1 MWEFRSYGSGS
12 LYHDIFSAVALMS
25 GANAMDSLIRL
36 ALVLGVAMGIV
47 KAVTDF
53 NVGAILRWYVFA
65 VVIYGVL
72 WVPKVNIQVED
83 RLNPAVVYPIVANVP
98 LGVGASS
105 ALISQVGDRII
116 KLTETAFAD
125 PADAEF
131 SKHGMIFGAKMF
143 AKINTLRPSD
153 QRTALNLRGY
163 MQDCALY
170 DIEDNTV
177 PIDTLSKSA
186 DMWQTL
192 TATPNPARMGP
203 YTNADGSTS
212 LKNCADFA
220 TQVGTDLGTDLPN
233 IQKYLVASVDP
244 DATEANMNAEEA
256 NVSDVVT
263 TAVGSSQAATTV
275 IKQAVVRNMLND
287 SLKGYMGSSSGVLGA
302 TMAELQTQN
311 TQKLLGVIGEKAVVN
326 LKIVI
331 ELLFIGIFPVIFPL
345 FLLPKLGP
353 AMAKGYLAGFFYL
366 QLWGPMYVILH
377 KVMMAN
383 AFSHT
388 AAATFGAGNTHV
400 FNALTLDASAQAN
413 QDVCTLAGS
422 MMLMIP
428 VLAGLLTKGA
438 MAVGAQ
444 GEALL
449 SNFRSGAESASSSL
463 TSGSW
468 SLGNAAIGN
477 HSWDNENANQHVTSR
492 YEDRAR
498 STVVGADGVTMTSY
512 GSGLNIANAALSS
525 GALDLARQR
534 GYSES
539 LSKSSQSYL
548 DESQALTDSVSV
560 GKTRSKAV
568 TDEVFRGWSNN
579 SVNMSGMSSEEQASS
594 GRLISDL
601 QQLSQYYQ
609 TSHHMSKAEA
619 DAEAT
624 RAAASVYADLSANA
638 GIGGDVG
645 VAKLG
650 ADLKAGVRGEAS
662 KEASTTAT
670 QSRSNDRGYSLMN
683 TLSTDITD
691 THNRVSTD
699 AARSAFDRSHTSDN
713 GARHIDSSTFSSLQ
727 SITNTATKLHATG
740 TRLSEDA
747 TNVRNG
753 NETVTGNEGT
763 AFFNWMLQDK
773 GMTVADARSLWV
785 GATPQDLQRGMSLA
799 EEYNGLQA
807 DSLAQKYEAA
817 ATPAANY
824 LAQDPVL
831 NSAAATTQAASSV
844 SGLRPGAESAA
855 LQSRKPRSRRK
866 KGGSDHSGGAN
877 PNATATNGWPISPV
891 PSLGG
896 SSQGAAFAARDADAL
911 KTGNQVNADVQQG
924 QHDLGN
930 QQVREHIDITK
941 QTGDTMKKVGSAGL
955 KDAKAIG
962 ALLPSSKKKEGS

>member
-1 MWEFRSYGSGS
+1 MWEFRSYGSGG
-12 LYHDIFSAVALMS
+12 LYHDIFNAVALMS

-36 ALVLGVAMGIV
+36 ALVLGVVMGIV

-53 NVGAILRWYVFA
+53 NVGTILRWYIFA

-72 WVPKVNIQVED
+72 WVPKVSIQVED
-83 RLNPAVVYPIVANVP
+83 RLNPAVVHPIVANVP

-105 ALISQVGDRII
+105 ALISQIGDRII

-125 PADAEF
+125 PVDGEF

-163 MQDCALY
+163 MQDCAFY
-170 DIEDNTV
+170 DIADNTV
-177 PIDTLSKSA
+177 QIDALSKSA

-203 YTNADGSTS
+203 YTNADGSTT

-220 TQVGTDLGTDLPN
+220 TQVGVDLGTDLPN

-244 DATEANMNAEEA
+244 DVAEANMNAEQA
-256 NVSDVVT
+256 NVSNVVT
-263 TAVGSSQAATTV
+263 TAIGSSQSAVTI

-383 AFSHT
+383 AFAHT
-388 AAATFGAGNTHV
+388 AAATFGAGDTHV

-449 SNFRSGAESASSSL
+449 GNFRSGAESASSSL
-463 TSGSW
+463 TSGNW
-468 SLGNAAIGN
+468 SLGNAAVGN

-498 STVVGADGVTMTSY
+498 STVVGADGVTMTRY
-512 GSGLNIANAALSS
+512 GNGLNIANAALSS

-539 LSKSSQSYL
+539 LAKSSQSYL
-548 DESQALTDSVSV
+548 DQSQALTDSVSV

-579 SVNMSGMSSEEQASS
+579 TVNMSGMSSEEQASS

-609 TSHHMSKAEA
+609 TSRHMSKGEA

-624 RAAASVYADLSANA
+624 RAAASVYSSLEASA
-638 GIGGDVG
+638 GVKGDIG
-645 VAKLG
+645 VAEVR
-650 ADLKAGVRGEAS
+650 ADAKAGVRGEAS

-670 QSRSNDRGYSLMN
+670 QSKSNDRGYSLMN

-699 AARSAFDRSHTSDN
+699 AARSAFDRSHTTDN
-713 GARHIDSSTFSSLQ
+713 GARHVDSSTFSSLQ
-727 SITNTATKLHATG
+727 SITDTATKLHATG

-753 NETVTGNEGT
+753 SETVTGNQGT

-773 GMTVADARSLWV
+773 GMTVSDARSLWV
-785 GATPQDLQRGMSLA
+785 GATPQDLQKGMALA
-799 EEYNGLQA
+799 EEFNGLQA
-807 DSLAQKYEAA
+807 DSLAKKYESA
-817 ATPAANY
+817 ATPANNH

-831 NSAAATTQAASSV
+831 ISAAEATRTV
-844 SGLRPGAESAA
+844 SNDAGLRPGAGAA
-855 LQSRKPRSRRK
+855 DTPSKKSRPSRK
-866 KGGSDHSGGAN
+866 SGGASDSGAPDQPHGSN
-877 PNATATNGWPISPV
+877 SGWSAGSV
-891 PSLGG
+891 PSLAE
-896 SSQGAAFAARDADAL
+896 SPQAAAFAARDVDAQ
-911 KTGNQVNADVQQG
+911 KTTKQITADVQQG
-924 QHDLGN
+924 QQDLGG

-941 QTGDTMKKVGSAGL
+941 QTGDTLGKVGTAGKGGL
-955 KDAKAIG
+955 DT
-962 ALLPSSKKKEGS
+962 ALQFISGGKKN